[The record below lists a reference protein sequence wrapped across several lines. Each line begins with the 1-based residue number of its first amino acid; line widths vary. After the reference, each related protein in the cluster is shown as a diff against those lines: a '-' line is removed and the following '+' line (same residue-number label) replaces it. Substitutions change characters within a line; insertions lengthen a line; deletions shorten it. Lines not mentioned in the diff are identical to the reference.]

1 MRLVDVF
8 ARVFRQ
14 PAEGFTDDAN
24 KDTVVDWTSMGH
36 VTLLVE
42 LEREYD
48 VRFSNAEMATMR
60 SVGEIRSALA
70 GKGVQPS

>member
-1 MRLVDVF
+1 MRLTDVF
-8 ARVFRQ
+8 ARILKQ

-24 KDTVVDWTSMGH
+24 KDTVVDWTSMAH
-36 VTLLVE
+36 VALLVE

-60 SVGEIRSALA
+60 SVGDIRTALA